1 MLIKKPIYQLLAISE
16 NIVVTCDSSSM
27 ISEAAL
33 TGKPIYVA
41 SILPKKNDKRFQ
53 RFRNLFRELN
63 IIRNLGEEIENWNY
77 QKLDET
83 NRVANIIKQKII
95 LMSFLNSIQN
105 QSKKH
110 EFPFDHWEYNNA
122 LSDGAIEEIIKAD
135 IPDVSKHNLNYDGT
149 RAIDG
154 GAAEFR
160 EGIASGGEAIKFR
173 CFVTK
178 ENEKQFPNLVKFIN
192 ELQSKEVHETIS
204 KMINRDLSNS
214 YVRVEVICDR
224 EGFWLKPHCDIK
236 EKLMSGLIF
245 VNNANESEELGT
257 DFYNDKLEKV
267 KTVPY
272 KNNYGYMFTSGPNT
286 GMAWKR
292 KK

>member
-1 MLIKKPIYQLLAISE
+1 MSLL
-16 NIVVTCDSSSM
+16 D
-27 ISEAAL
+27 
-33 TGKPIYVA
+33 
-41 SILPKKNDKRFQ
+41 
-53 RFRNLFRELN
+53 
-63 IIRNLGEEIENWNY
+63 
-77 QKLDET
+77 
-83 NRVANIIKQKII
+83 
-95 LMSFLNSIQN
+95 SIQS

-110 EFPFDHWEYNNA
+110 KFPFDHWEYNNA

-178 ENEKQFPNLVKFIN
+178 ENAKQFPHLVKFIN
-192 ELQSKEVHETIS
+192 ELQSKEVHQTIS
-204 KMINRDLSNS
+204 KMINKDLSNS

-236 EKLMSGLIF
+236 EKLMSSIIF
-245 VNNANESEELGT
+245 INLHDESENLGT
-257 DFYNDKLEKV
+257 DFYDKNLTKV

-272 KNNYGYMFTSGPNT
+272 KHNYGYFFTSGPDSWH
-286 GMAWKR
+286 GMEKKEIKKERRCIQVNYVTFPTDWKVE
-292 KK
+292 